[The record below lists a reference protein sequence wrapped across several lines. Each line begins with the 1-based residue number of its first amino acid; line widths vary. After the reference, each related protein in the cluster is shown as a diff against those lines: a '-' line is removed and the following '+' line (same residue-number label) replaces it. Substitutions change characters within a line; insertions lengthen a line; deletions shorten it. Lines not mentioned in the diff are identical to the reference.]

1 MRSSPFQCFGAS
13 PSPKRLRHWA
23 RRDARA
29 SRCLRFGS
37 ARSAPLGRP
46 AASSCAAIRCIRY
59 LRRVVPRSVLSRN
72 ARASAKACATDGG
85 GVCLWARRAKVDVAQ
100 VTTSAR
106 SYRQGQLADDRR
118 LASLR
123 SEARA
128 NTGRWNIARFLRQD
142 RCTIVET
149 EAAIAQLVARR
160 SHNPKVVSSIL
171 TRRISRDAPRA
182 LEYTA
187 SDANKHSCGRALSL
201 ICACQL
207 WR

>member
-85 GVCLWARRAKVDVAQ
+85 GVCRWARRAKVDVAQ

-106 SYRQGQLADDRR
+106 SYRQGQLADGRR

-123 SEARA
+123 SVATGARKY
-128 NTGRWNIARFLRQD
+128 GSL
-142 RCTIVET
+142 EH
-149 EAAIAQLVARR
+149 R
-160 SHNPKVVSSIL
+160 S
-171 TRRISRDAPRA
+171 
-182 LEYTA
+182 
-187 SDANKHSCGRALSL
+187 LSL
-201 ICACQL
+201 PRPLHHRRNRSGDSAVGSA
-207 WR
+207 